1 MRNKVKL
8 LFVLFVLLSVSLFS
22 QFGEEPFSG
31 TGDPDIEFKIDYKNG
46 LIILNFSMED
56 NFHITDIKEGFFEI
70 KIEKNNYIKIAKLVF
85 PDGVIYSD
93 DRVYKGEFEV
103 KVYIGQLKEIT
114 ESLNTKLSVTYQI
127 CKEKPVEMCFPP
139 ASKEIKL
146 NLEKSFEKYKIEK
159 IEKIKSEK
167 KIIEKKPNPIAK
179 VQKKVN
185 KLSPVIL
192 LSIALFLL
200 AFAVFFGLFT
210 PTNDEDIKEKLKK
223 ALLILIFITGAFLFI
238 KYLETD
244 GTKPET
250 NIKAEDRVEL
260 IWLNS
265 IEEGKKLALKE
276 NKKIMIDTYADWC
289 VACKELEEYTFGNPD
304 VAKILKEEYV
314 LVKVDFTKETEAN
327 NKLRKKLGVI
337 GMPTVIFLNTDGTE
351 KNRFSGF
358 YDKDMFLGFIGS
370 QTGFFDKMLALLEKE
385 LDKRS
390 FILFFLIFGLGFL
403 TSLTPC
409 VYPVIPIVMGYVGT
423 RSGGKKLK
431 GFYLSIFF
439 VLGLSI
445 VYSILGVIAG
455 ATGSM
460 MGVSFQNP
468 IIVIIIASIF
478 IIMGLSMA
486 GLFDIPVPS
495 SISSKMQG
503 GGKSEIIGSMVIGG
517 VAGVIAAP
525 CVGPVLIALLSWI
538 SQTGNIFLGFLL
550 TFIFSLG
557 MGVIFLLVGTF
568 SGLVSALP
576 KGGKWMENVKYFF
589 ASILIAGGIYVL
601 NPVIPE
607 WTSTLLWGIYLIS
620 MSVFLGVLK
629 ILVESNLKEKL
640 GRLLVLLI
648 LIYGLFLFFGS
659 ADKGYFGSADIDTK
673 IESGWLKK

>member
-31 TGDPDIEFKIDYKNG
+31 TGDPDIEFKIDYQNG
-46 LIILNFSMED
+46 LIILNFKMED

-70 KIEKNNYIKIAKLVF
+70 KIEKNDYIKIAKVVY

-103 KVYIGQLKEIT
+103 KVYIDQLKEIS
-114 ESLNTKLSVTYQI
+114 ESLSTKLLVSYQI
-127 CKEKPVEMCFPP
+127 CKEKPVEMCFSP

-146 NLEKSFEKYKIEK
+146 NLAKSFEKYKIKEIK
-159 IEKIKSEK
+159 KNKSEK
-167 KIIEKKPNPIAK
+167 KIIDKKPNSITK

-185 KLSPVIL
+185 KLSPAIL

-223 ALLILIFITGAFLFI
+223 AFLILIFITGAFLFI

-244 GTKPET
+244 GTKLDT
-250 NIKAEDRVEL
+250 NIKTEDRVEL

-289 VACKELEEYTFGNPD
+289 VACKELEEYTFSNPD

-337 GMPTVIFLNTDGTE
+337 GMPTVIFLNTDGSE

-358 YDKDMFLGFIGS
+358 YDKDMFL
-370 QTGFFDKMLALLEKE
+370 
-385 LDKRS
+385 
-390 FILFFLIFGLGFL
+390 
-403 TSLTPC
+403 
-409 VYPVIPIVMGYVGT
+409 
-423 RSGGKKLK
+423 

-495 SISSKMQG
+495 SMSSKMQG

-607 WTSTLLWGIYLIS
+607 WTSSLLWGIYLIS

-648 LIYGLFLFFGS
+648 LIYGLFLFFSS
-659 ADKGYFGSADIDTK
+659 ADKGYFGYSNIETK